1 MKVQLSDAKLDFKR
15 SKDSLT
21 SNIAEKEKILNCQ
34 QTLIEELLKKLEA
47 LEQKLLQRE
56 ENLSLKNA
64 NSDKRLD
71 CSKLEKENEVLVET
85 GKDQSRASEEI
96 LKTVEALKIKIDD
109 ILIKED
115 EDRNKIKIC
124 KMRLLI

>member
-47 LEQKLLQRE
+47 VEQKLLQRE

>member
-1 MKVQLSDAKLDFKR
+1 LKVQLSDAKLDFKR

-47 LEQKLLQRE
+47 VEQKLLQRE